1 MKPVPSK
8 LFESS
13 SQDKS
18 IHTTIHHDGEFFVVT
33 VIGNDFNCEV
43 VYLELE
49 EAERAALEFTGND
62 VQLENA

>member
-13 SQDKS
+13 SQNQS

-33 VIGNDFNCEV
+33 VIGKDFSGEV